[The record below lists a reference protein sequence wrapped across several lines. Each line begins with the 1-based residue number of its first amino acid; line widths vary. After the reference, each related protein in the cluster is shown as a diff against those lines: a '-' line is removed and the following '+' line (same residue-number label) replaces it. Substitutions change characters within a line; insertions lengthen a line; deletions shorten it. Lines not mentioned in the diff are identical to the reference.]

1 VVTAVT
7 RGVFAFACVVAAC
20 WPAAAAD
27 LTTTLSRENR
37 TIVLLNGELADG
49 DAGRLRDIV
58 RASMSSGRPVSG
70 IRLNAAGG
78 SLVEGV
84 RLAGVIQNAKIA
96 TVIASGATCAA
107 ACFIAFIAG
116 NQKFVSATA
125 TVGVPGAANRF
136 GKDAAGEVPAIVRV
150 VKELGLLDAIVEKML
165 AAREDQV
172 VWLTQDDLRAMGAT
186 TTGRPAQAR

>member
-1 VVTAVT
+1 VS
-7 RGVFAFACVVAAC
+7 
-20 WPAAAAD
+20 AAD

-49 DAGRLRDIV
+49 DASRLRDLI
-58 RASMSSGRPVSG
+58 RGSNSSGKPVSG
-70 IRLNAAGG
+70 IRLNSPGG
-78 SLVEGV
+78 NMREGV
-84 RLAGVIQNAKIA
+84 RLAALIQNAKIA

-107 ACFIAFIAG
+107 ACFIAFVAG

-136 GKDAAGEVPAIVRV
+136 GQDAAGAIPAIVRV

-165 AAREDQV
+165 AAREDEI